1 MTIVRTQGELDAA
14 IGLGDENIIIDP
26 LAGVW
31 LYVSDSATVW
41 ASDSA
46 TVWASDSATVRASG
60 SATVRASD
68 SATVEASDSA
78 TVWAS
83 DSATVRASSLVA
95 VHLHSAYVTVEGGVL
110 IDLTSIDEHDPTVWC
125 EVHGVQVADGNA
137 VLYKAVDADLTAGHG
152 YRPTRYAP
160 GETVEAVDWQD
171 DNKCGGGLHLSPTAW
186 QATAYRADAVRWVE
200 CRVPVGEVR
209 PIPSL
214 DSGVVAKC
222 KVRSVMVVAEVD
234 RSGRRLAVAS

>member
-68 SATVEASDSA
+68 SATVWASDSA
-78 TVWAS
+78 TVWAC
-83 DSATVRASSLVA
+83 DSATVEA
-95 VHLHSAYVTVEGGVL
+95 VEGGVL